1 MFTAVLSISS
11 NKWNNLGFIQPVNER
26 TNCDMSKKGTI
37 IQQLK
42 KNSGESFLV
51 LECEEVLKRQHKKRC
66 RYVKRAQKQHLM
78 AQGVMI
84 CATK

>member
-11 NKWNNLGFIQPVNER
+11 NKWDNLGFIQPVNER

-42 KNSGESFLV
+42 KI
-51 LECEEVLKRQHKKRC
+51 LENLF
-66 RYVKRAQKQHLM
+66 
-78 AQGVMI
+78 
-84 CATK
+84 